1 MQYDLAVNLFIKKK
15 KHLSKLITLILQ
27 LDILFA
33 QTDKT
38 TISDDLDLKSNEI
51 LINMNIKSVKSLNG
65 LRNTE
70 EIFSLIPNKEQFR
83 TTLRAIKLWAKSLCF
98 YIRNLVFLKIV

>member
-1 MQYDLAVNLFIKKK
+1 MELNFLKFKF
-15 KHLSKLITLILQ
+15 LITLISQ

-38 TISDDLDLKSNEI
+38 SINDNLDLKSNEV
-51 LINMNIKSVKSLNG
+51 LTEMDKTCVNSLNG

-70 EIFSLIPNKEQFR
+70 EILSLVPNKEQFR
-83 TTLRAIKLWAKSLCF
+83 TTLRAIKLWAKSLYF
-98 YIRNLVFLKIV
+98 I

>member
-1 MQYDLAVNLFIKKK
+1 MQNNLTVHLKKTFT
-15 KHLSKLITLILQ
+15 LLTTLILQ

-38 TISDDLDLKSNEI
+38 TISDELDLISYEI
-51 LINMNIKSVKSLNG
+51 LINMKIKSVKSLNG

-70 EIFSLIPNKEQFR
+70 EILNLVTNKEQFR
-83 TTLRAIKLWAKSLCF
+83 TTLRAIKLWAKSL
-98 YIRNLVFLKIV
+98 